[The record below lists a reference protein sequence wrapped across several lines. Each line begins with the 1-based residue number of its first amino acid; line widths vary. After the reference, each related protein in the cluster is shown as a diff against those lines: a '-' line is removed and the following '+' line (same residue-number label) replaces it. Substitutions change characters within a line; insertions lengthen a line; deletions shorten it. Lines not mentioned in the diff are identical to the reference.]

1 VLSMTLINEAKKE
14 LLACTTRTQLMN
26 YVEQYCQQAG
36 FRFNPRQDLQE
47 NATHAEMQRRDRVAE
62 VLKYAMMLERG
73 L

>member
-1 VLSMTLINEAKKE
+1 MKPINQAKTE
-14 LLACTTRTQLMN
+14 LRACTTREKLIN

-36 FRFNPRQDLQE
+36 FRFNPRHDLQE
-47 NATHAEMQRRDRVAE
+47 NATFAEMSCRWGVAE